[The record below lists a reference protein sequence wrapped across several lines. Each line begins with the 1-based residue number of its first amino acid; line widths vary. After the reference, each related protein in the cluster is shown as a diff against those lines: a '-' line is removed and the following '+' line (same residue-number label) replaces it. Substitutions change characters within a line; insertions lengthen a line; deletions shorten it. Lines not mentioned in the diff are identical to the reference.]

1 MSFVLSE
8 IVPWGRSY
16 DEYLSMFSLAPQ
28 DLQRSNLGV
37 FSAEYRT
44 TIQRTAYEFQEGGN
58 EMLIIFS
65 PAAAAR

>member
-1 MSFVLSE
+1 MGGSDGPASFNAILTADGHSGSIISVDPL
-8 IVPWGRSY
+8 Y
-16 DEYLSMFSLAPQ
+16 
-28 DLQRSNLGV
+28 V